1 MAGRHS
7 HAVGIDFGTST
18 SLVAERKGRLPA
30 AIVPLGVGTQWF
42 PSIAGYDNGDLLV
55 GEDADELPSD
65 QVIRSV
71 KRAITR
77 HQDAVVIGSAA
88 DRHEVAADDVMTA
101 ILAEIGRRAEAAG
114 RPISDSLDLRL
125 GCPAMWD
132 GQQRGRL
139 LSLAT
144 KAGLPV
150 DSSTLID
157 EPIAAGVAWVTHRF
171 LRFGERPK
179 GRLLVFDMGGGTLDI
194 AVLDVV
200 GGEQPEISVLS
211 ALGVDQAGDA
221 LDRAIADD
229 FIGLYAERGVDVWDR
244 APGEY
249 VDAVLLR
256 AARAAKEHLS
266 QMSEQRILVPRRPM
280 GDMPV
285 LTYRKEQLEEAFRP
299 QMDRV
304 LMLVWAAIRAARLT
318 ERGGRSP
325 AQLRAVNPAELAK
338 DVDYVLL
345 AGGMSRIPYVEQRIG
360 QEFPQ
365 AQVFDNAGVAADEAI
380 VAGLAD
386 TGSYDRLNLHRPGFD
401 FVVEWEEGGR
411 RRQEVLYEAYTP
423 LYTAQQVLSGMFDLG
438 YARHGRA
445 FPGPSQ
451 GTAVLRVRSTSGE
464 YLSLAYIDGGGGD
477 GHRPMDGIALKF
489 GTDKMAF
496 KLYCDGRVHIRD
508 AKGWDMQMRVER
520 WPVIRGRDHAQL
532 VLRRVEGE
540 STIEP
545 TAWYLNKDWAPPH
558 SR

>member
-7 HAVGIDFGTST
+7 HAVGVDFGTST

-30 AIVPLGVGTQWF
+30 TLVPLGVGTQWF
-42 PSIAGYDNGDLLV
+42 PSIAGYDDEDLLV

-77 HQDAVVIGSAA
+77 HDDAVVVAGASGPQ
-88 DRHEVAADDVMTA
+88 RVAADDVIIA

-114 RPISDSLDLRL
+114 RPITDGHDLRL

-132 GQQRGRL
+132 GQQRSRL

-171 LRFGERPK
+171 MRYGERPK

-194 AVLDVV
+194 AVLDIV

-221 LDRAIADD
+221 LDRAVANQ
-229 FIGLYAERGVDVWDR
+229 LTRMYAKCGVNVWDR
-244 APGEY
+244 APEEY

-256 AARAAKEHLS
+256 AAKTAKERLT
-266 QMSEQRILVPRRPM
+266 QVAEQQILLPRRPM
-280 GDMPV
+280 GEVPV
-285 LTYRKEQLEEAFRP
+285 LTYHKEQLEEAFRP
-299 QMDRV
+299 QMDRA
-304 LMLVWAAIRAARLT
+304 LAMIWAAVRAARLT

-325 AQLRAVNPAELAK
+325 EQLRATSPAELAQ
-338 DVDYVLL
+338 DIDYILL
-345 AGGMSRIPYVEQRIG
+345 AGGMSRIPYVERRIG
-360 QEFPQ
+360 RAFPR

-386 TGSYDRLNLHRPGFD
+386 TGSYERLNLHRPGFD
-401 FVVEWEEGGR
+401 FVVEWEERGE

-423 LYTAQQVLSGMFDLG
+423 LYTAQQVLNGMFDLG
-438 YARHGRA
+438 YARHGRE

-451 GTAVLRVRSTSGE
+451 GTGVLRVRSTSGE
-464 YLSLAYIDGGGGD
+464 YLSLAYVDGRGTD
-477 GHRPMDGIALKF
+477 DRRTMDGITLKF
-489 GTDKMAF
+489 GSSRMAF

-508 AKGWDMQMRVER
+508 ATGWDLQMRVER

-532 VLRRVEGE
+532 VLRSVEGE
-540 STIEP
+540 STVAP
-545 TAWYLNKDWAPPH
+545 TAWYLSKDWAPPH

>member
-18 SLVAERKGRLPA
+18 SLVAERRGRLPA
-30 AIVPLGVGTQWF
+30 TIVPLGVGTQWF
-42 PSIAGYDNGDLLV
+42 PSIAGYDDGELLV

-65 QVIRSV
+65 RVIRSV

-77 HQDAVVIGSAA
+77 FEDTVVVAG
-88 DRHEVAADDVMTA
+88 DTGRQQVAADDVMTA
-101 ILAEIGRRAEAAG
+101 VLVEIVRRAEAAG
-114 RPISDSLDLRL
+114 RPITEGHDLRL

-132 GQQRGRL
+132 GQQRSRM

-157 EPIAAGVAWVTHRF
+157 EPIAAGVAWVTHRY
-171 LRFGERPK
+171 LRYSERPK

-194 AVLDVV
+194 AVLDVI
-200 GGEQPEISVLS
+200 GGDTPEISVLS
-211 ALGVDQAGDA
+211 ALGVDQAGDT

-229 FIGLYAERGVDVWDR
+229 LIALYADSGIDVWDR
-244 APGEY
+244 AAEEY
-249 VDAVLLR
+249 VDAELLR
-256 AARAAKEHLS
+256 AARSAKEHLS
-266 QMSEQRILVPRRPM
+266 QVPEYRVLLPRRTM
-280 GDMPV
+280 GDLPS

-299 QMDRV
+299 QLNRA
-304 LMLVWAAIRAARLT
+304 LTLVWAAIRAARLT

-325 AQLRAVNPAELAK
+325 EQLRAVDPIDLAQ
-338 DVDYVLL
+338 DIDYVLL
-345 AGGMSRIPYVEQRIG
+345 AGGMSRIPYVEQQIG
-360 QEFPQ
+360 QAFPR

-401 FVVEWEEGGR
+401 FVVEWEEHGR
-411 RRQEVLYEAYTP
+411 LRQEVLYEAYTP
-423 LYTAQQVLSGMFDLG
+423 LYTPQQVLNGMFDLG
-438 YARHGRA
+438 YARHGRQ

-451 GTAVLRVRSTSGE
+451 GTGVLRIRSTSGE
-464 YLSLAYIDGGGGD
+464 YLSLMYIDGGANG
-477 GHRPMDGIALKF
+477 RQEMDGFALKF
-489 GTDKMAF
+489 GSSSMAF

-508 AKGWDMQMRVER
+508 ATGWDRQMRVER

-532 VLRRVEGE
+532 VLRGVEGA
-540 STIEP
+540 TAAAP
-545 TAWYLNKDWAPPH
+545 TAWYLNKDWAPPL